1 MSINRPYLPV
11 VYRDSSTGW
20 ITGVFAGLSE
30 ITGVRPLL
38 LRLSALIATYLFPLI
53 VVPAYLMAF
62 LLLRDRARFE
72 SSFDETE
79 PAALDAP
86 HVLLADYGVLQ
97 HRLANLEAEVTSGD
111 AELRRRFR
119 DAGLA

>member
-1 MSINRPYLPV
+1 MRINRPYLPL
-11 VYRDSSTGW
+11 VYRDSGAGW

-30 ITGVRPLL
+30 ITGVRPLF

-53 VVPAYLMAF
+53 VVPAYLLAF
-62 LLLRDRARFE
+62 LLLRDKARFE
-72 SSFDETE
+72 SSFDEAE
-79 PAALDAP
+79 PVALDAP
-86 HVLLADYGVLQ
+86 PHDYGMLQ